1 VRPGLTGMATV
12 YLPKD
17 AHPRERFAMD
27 LDYVRDPSIRRDAQ
41 LVLLSLW
48 ISLRGKWETRGKKI

>member
-1 VRPGLTGMATV
+1 MATI

-27 LDYVRDPSIRRDAQ
+27 LQYVRNPSVLRDVR